1 MDYSKLIDP
10 EILNVPLSGIRLVNS
25 WPTKTPKSDL
35 IYLNIGQPD
44 LPTPEFIKDISKEA
58 ISKNF
63 TRYTHIMGEEELRSE
78 ICRYLAEYDNLK
90 YSPEQILVTS
100 GGQSALFATIFTLL
114 SQNENIVVPFP
125 CYPPYIN
132 IIRYKRANILPIKTE
147 FRNKFEI
154 PLDKLESILESHQ
167 VKAILLVSPGNPT
180 GALYTEKTLESI
192 AKLSE
197 KYNFLIFSD
206 EIYNRIT
213 FLSKSCKSPA
223 YFAPKRTIIIQSFS
237 KMLSMTG
244 YRIGFIAAP
253 ESLINIIKIVHHTMN
268 ICANSIAQYT
278 LAHALRMKSELKNA
292 IDHLRS
298 TYEEMGKVCFQLLNE
313 SSFFNVINPQGAF
326 YLFPQSERVNMF
338 ELAKFAKYN
347 YGILTVPG
355 IFFASPTSNEYLDYL
370 RISFTLENILLER
383 GIKRLCKAFEDF
395 ISKKT

>member
-10 EILNVPLSGIRLVNS
+10 EILNVPLSGIRQVNL
-25 WPTKTPKSDL
+25 WPTKIPKSDL
-35 IYLNIGQPD
+35 IHLNIGQPD
-44 LPTPEFIKDISKEA
+44 LPTPEFIKDMSKKA
-58 ISKNF
+58 ISENF
-63 TRYTHIMGEEELRSE
+63 TGYTNIMGEEELRSE
-78 ICRYLAEYDNLK
+78 LCRYLAEFDNLK

-114 SQNENIVVPFP
+114 SHNENIIVPFP

-132 IIRYKRANILPIKTE
+132 IIRYKRANILPIRTE
-147 FRNKFEI
+147 FQNKFEI
-154 PLDKLESILESHQ
+154 PLDDLEAILENHQ
-167 VKAILLVSPGNPT
+167 VKAILLISPGNPT
-180 GALYTEKTLESI
+180 GALYTEETLESI
-192 AKLSE
+192 AKLSK

-213 FLSKSCKSPA
+213 FLPKPCKSPA
-223 YFAPKRTIIIQSFS
+223 YFSPERTIIIQSFS

-278 LAHALRMKSELKNA
+278 LVHALKMKSELKEA
-292 IDHLRS
+292 IDYFRS
-298 TYEEMGKVCFQLLNE
+298 TYEERGKLCFQLLNE
-313 SSFFNVINPQGAF
+313 SSLFNVIDPQGAF
-326 YLFPQSERVNMF
+326 YLFPQSKGENLL
-338 ELAKFAKYN
+338 ELAKFAKFK

-355 IFFASPTSNEYLDYL
+355 IFFANPNSNDYLDYL
-370 RISFTLENILLER
+370 RISFTLENYLLEK

-395 ISKKT
+395 NSKKN